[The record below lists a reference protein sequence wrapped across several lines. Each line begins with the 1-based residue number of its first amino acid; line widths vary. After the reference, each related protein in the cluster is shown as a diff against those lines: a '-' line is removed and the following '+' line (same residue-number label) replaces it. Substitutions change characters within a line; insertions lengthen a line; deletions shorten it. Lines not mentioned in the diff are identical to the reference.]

1 MVLNSKEAIQ
11 YIEARRHH
19 HSGLDKFKEA
29 MNELNNPQD
38 ELKSIH
44 IGGTN
49 GKGSSVD
56 YLRSILN
63 EAGYKIGTFT
73 SPYLVSHH
81 DRIRIDNHPI
91 SDERLFAYIKS
102 CEKYFEQYDLSMFE
116 IDMMIACLYFKDE
129 NVDFAIFEVGMGGR
143 LDATNI
149 LTKPLVCG
157 ITNIG
162 RDHMAFLGDTDEKI
176 AVEKAGIIK
185 ENVDCIGGS
194 KLQECIDVFDSI
206 CEKHHARYI
215 QVLPIYEKE
224 NGFIYRDAYYEL
236 SSKAQYQQMNAAFAI
251 EVIEYLNEKKLL
263 KVNQK
268 MIQQGLKKTEW
279 LGRFEIMQKNPLV
292 IIDGAHNQDGIQ
304 ALVDSMRK
312 YQDVHVVFSCLKDK
326 EGIKMI
332 QMLMQISNDITV
344 CEFEN
349 ERADHLEHFEGLNIS
364 MEADYQVAIQ
374 TALQKKGVVLI
385 CGSLY
390 FISLV
395 RKYLLEK
402 QLNN

>member
-1 MVLNSKEAIQ
+1 MWKNSKEAIQ
-11 YIEARRHH
+11 FIESRRHH

-29 MNELNNPQD
+29 MHALNDPQD
-38 ELKSIH
+38 DLKSIH

-49 GKGSSVD
+49 GKGSSVN

-63 EAGYKIGTFT
+63 VAGYKVGTFT

-81 DRIRIDNHPI
+81 DRIRIDNIPI
-91 SDERLFAYIKS
+91 SDEKLFDYIEK
-102 CEKYFEQYDLSMFE
+102 CEQYFEKFDLSMFE

-129 NVDFAIFEVGMGGR
+129 NVDFVIFEVGMGGR
-143 LDATNI
+143 LDATNV
-149 LTKPLVCG
+149 LAKPLVCG

-162 RDHMAFLGDTDEKI
+162 RDHMAFLGDTYEKI
-176 AVEKAGIIK
+176 AIEKAGIIK
-185 ENVDCIGGS
+185 ESVDCIGGS
-194 KLQECIDVFDSI
+194 KVQECIDVFNSI

-215 QVLPIYEKE
+215 QVQPIYEKE
-224 NGFIYRDAYYEL
+224 NGFIYRDTYYEL
-236 SSKAQYQQMNAAFAI
+236 SSKAIYQQMNAAFAI
-251 EVIEYLNEKKLL
+251 EVIEYLNDRNIL
-263 KVNQK
+263 KIDKK
-268 MIQQGLKKTEW
+268 MIEQGLKKTQW
-279 LGRFEIMQKNPLV
+279 LGRFEIMQENPLV
-292 IIDGAHNQDGIQ
+292 IIDGAHNQDGIN

-326 EGIKMI
+326 EGIQMI
-332 QMLMQISNDITV
+332 QTLMQISDDITV

-349 ERADHLEHFEGLNIS
+349 ERADCLEHFEGLNIS
-364 MEADYQVAIQ
+364 MESDYQVAIQ
-374 TALQKKGVVLI
+374 TALHKKGVVLI

>member
-91 SDERLFAYIKS
+91 SDERLFAYIKV

-176 AVEKAGIIK
+176 AIEKAGIIK
-185 ENVDCIGGS
+185 ENVDCIGEVNFKNALMCLIRYVKNIMHGIF
-194 KLQECIDVFDSI
+194 KFFLFMKKRMVLFIVLHI
-206 CEKHHARYI
+206 MNYLPKH
-215 QVLPIYEKE
+215 
-224 NGFIYRDAYYEL
+224 
-236 SSKAQYQQMNAAFAI
+236 
-251 EVIEYLNEKKLL
+251 
-263 KVNQK
+263 
-268 MIQQGLKKTEW
+268 
-279 LGRFEIMQKNPLV
+279 
-292 IIDGAHNQDGIQ
+292 
-304 ALVDSMRK
+304 
-312 YQDVHVVFSCLKDK
+312 
-326 EGIKMI
+326 
-332 QMLMQISNDITV
+332 
-344 CEFEN
+344 
-349 ERADHLEHFEGLNIS
+349 NIN
-364 MEADYQVAIQ
+364 
-374 TALQKKGVVLI
+374 K
-385 CGSLY
+385 
-390 FISLV
+390 
-395 RKYLLEK
+395 
-402 QLNN
+402 